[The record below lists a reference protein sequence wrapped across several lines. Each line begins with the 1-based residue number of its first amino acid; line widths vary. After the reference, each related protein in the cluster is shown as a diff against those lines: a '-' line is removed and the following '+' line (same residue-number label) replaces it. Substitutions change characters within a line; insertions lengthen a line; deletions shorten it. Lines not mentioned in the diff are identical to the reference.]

1 MTSTTIAAPPA
12 WDAPLA
18 AYEAQAEQLLAGHAA
33 GVPQALQL
41 LHETLPRFLD
51 DTVTWLPRPLSPE
64 QIRDTAITLDEARL
78 AVARRYSFRDWESLA
93 TLTAE
98 VARETSPVRR
108 FEHAV
113 HAVITGDAAT
123 LQELLRAHPD
133 LVRHRSTRV
142 TCHDPPVH
150 GAMLLHY
157 LGANGVEGYRQRS
170 PPNAVD
176 IARLVLQAGAEADA
190 LAGMYGGES
199 PTLSMLVSSTP
210 PAVAGVQVPLVH
222 VLLDHGADVEGV
234 GHGAWRSPLLTA
246 LVFGFRDAAAALVAR
261 GALVDD
267 LVKAAGLGRAEQ
279 MAAMLPAAASDERHR
294 AFALAAINGHLEAV
308 RLLLVAG
315 EDPNRLNPP
324 GFHAH
329 ATPLHQAALAGH
341 LPLVQLLTAHGAR
354 TDISDTLWRGTAL
367 GWAEH
372 GEQTAVADYLRGLEA
387 DGGTR

>member
-123 LQELLRAHPD
+123 LRMLRAPG
-133 LVRHRSTRV
+133 
-142 TCHDPPVH
+142 P
-150 GAMLLHY
+150 
-157 LGANGVEGYRQRS
+157 
-170 PPNAVD
+170 
-176 IARLVLQAGAEADA
+176 
-190 LAGMYGGES
+190 
-199 PTLSMLVSSTP
+199 
-210 PAVAGVQVPLVH
+210 
-222 VLLDHGADVEGV
+222 
-234 GHGAWRSPLLTA
+234 
-246 LVFGFRDAAAALVAR
+246 
-261 GALVDD
+261 
-267 LVKAAGLGRAEQ
+267 RA
-279 MAAMLPAAASDERHR
+279 
-294 AFALAAINGHLEAV
+294 
-308 RLLLVAG
+308 
-315 EDPNRLNPP
+315 
-324 GFHAH
+324 
-329 ATPLHQAALAGH
+329 
-341 LPLVQLLTAHGAR
+341 
-354 TDISDTLWRGTAL
+354 
-367 GWAEH
+367 
-372 GEQTAVADYLRGLEA
+372 
-387 DGGTR
+387 